1 LNKSKNDF
9 LYSLNRHGIKVGL
22 HRTKFLLKKC
32 DNPHNKINFIHI
44 AGTNGK
50 GSTASLIAN
59 ILKQNNLRVGLYTSP
74 HLINF
79 NERIRINGQTISDE
93 RINYFLRE
101 HSQNIKNLG
110 STFFETTTALMFN
123 YFFEE
128 KIDIGIIETGLG
140 GRLDSTNVIK
150 PLISVLTNI
159 DFDHMELLGNSLDS
173 ITKEKCGIIKNNIP
187 VVIQKQKKEVKN
199 IIIQKCKTT
208 NSKLIDSSEKYPISK
223 ITHNNFETSFN
234 INKLKLK
241 IGLMG
246 NHQILNAQTAIATIL
261 EYDPTLNKKKIA
273 QGLKSISW
281 PGRLQKIST
290 IPLILYD
297 VGHNINSIRNTIKSI
312 KKKFPEQKING
323 IFTLKKTKELNDII
337 KILKHNLK
345 KIILINPPYETDFY
359 SQNYLEKR
367 FLKTNLRII
376 LTKSLKTYFDS
387 HKINSNEIC
396 LIFGSHYI
404 AKEVFSYFNFPF
416 EKGKI

>member
-1 LNKSKNDF
+1 

-312 KKKFPEQKING
+312 KKNF
-323 IFTLKKTKELNDII
+323 LSKK
-337 KILKHNLK
+337 
-345 KIILINPPYETDFY
+345 
-359 SQNYLEKR
+359 
-367 FLKTNLRII
+367 
-376 LTKSLKTYFDS
+376 
-387 HKINSNEIC
+387 
-396 LIFGSHYI
+396 
-404 AKEVFSYFNFPF
+404 
-416 EKGKI
+416 